1 MPRTGLCRV
10 EAWLRRRQVLPAR
23 HNSEGDASA
32 FRHRRRGGDVMRVA
46 PRVPITGPLQ
56 PYFDGFVAELEAH
69 GYTDLS
75 AANQLRL
82 MADLSRWLEQTGGA
96 VDEVDRGVIERF
108 LAKRRRTHT
117 QFISDRAVRPLL
129 RYLEDI

>member
-1 MPRTGLCRV
+1 MVAVMMPLIFASCAVYAARGINCIMPRTGLCRV

-56 PYFDGFVAELEAH
+56 PYFDGFVAELEEH

-75 AANQLRL
+75 AANQHRLR
-82 MADLSRWLEQTGGA
+82 A
-96 VDEVDRGVIERF
+96 
-108 LAKRRRTHT
+108 
-117 QFISDRAVRPLL
+117 
-129 RYLEDI
+129 